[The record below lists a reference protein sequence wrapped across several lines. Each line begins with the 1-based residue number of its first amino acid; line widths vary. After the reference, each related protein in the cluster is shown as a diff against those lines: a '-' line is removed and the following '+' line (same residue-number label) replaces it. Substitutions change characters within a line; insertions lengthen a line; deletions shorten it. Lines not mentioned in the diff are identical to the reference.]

1 MKIKLKSPLDFLA
14 EVSEINKESTAF
26 RMAKE
31 IEQQRIQDSLRA
43 GAFFELMKSIDN
55 NKQSYSEFFE
65 QYYKEN
71 YED

>member
-43 GAFFELMKSIDN
+43 GAFFELMKSIEN

>member
-14 EVSEINKESTAF
+14 EASEINKESTVF

-65 QYYKEN
+65 QYCKEN